1 MSSIT
6 TAVAADYRLQ
16 QWVQLVK
23 ECQNRPSDMTVEQW
37 CDTKGISKSSQDFI
51 SYQVFSILY
60 IISKYKF
67 NAIPSFQAYNF
78 HKTTLHY

>member
-1 MSSIT
+1 MSHLGLIIERHLKCGLCGT
-6 TAVAADYRLQ
+6 EFEARCAIY
-16 QWVQLVK
+16 K
-23 ECQNRPSDMTVEQW
+23 EDEVGYTHPDMIPGCQVRKTR
-37 CDTKGISKSSQDFI
+37 ILIF
-51 SYQVFSILY
+51 ILY